1 MKISYPY
8 PKRDRT
14 VVEEGSA
21 EAAASG
27 AESVSLSPAGAGVVL
42 AAPGRGRR
50 PLSLFRVGL
59 GRTLE
64 YDMIVI
70 IKSFKLYTY
79 LICQLCCK
87 LTLAVSYVNLF
98 GL

>member
-1 MKISYPY
+1 M
-8 PKRDRT
+8 
-14 VVEEGSA
+14 EEGSA

-27 AESVSLSPAGAGVVL
+27 AESDSLSPAGAAVVL

-64 YDMIVI
+64 CKPIVI
-70 IKSFKLYTY
+70 
-79 LICQLCCK
+79 
-87 LTLAVSYVNLF
+87 V
-98 GL
+98 